1 MSKNSILSETLSE
14 IQAIREGIQKNANH
28 VLKSTLKEDLE
39 SIIRKG
45 LNEADEEDEMDDT
58 DIEGDD
64 NVGDDMA
71 SDDVGADL
79 GDMDDMG
86 DDEFGDEE
94 EVDLTGASDDEVK
107 DAFDTMQLSDTVMVT
122 KDAGGKI
129 NITIDPEGSFGGEE
143 VEGDEDLDMGDYE
156 PTDFDDEDE
165 DELKEAFYGSEERN
179 YFGDD
184 DYDWDRD
191 SDMTPDYEEDFGD
204 DVFDDDDALNLPN
217 GDGYDDD
224 DDIMFELYDDEMSE
238 MDDEMSEMDDDVML
252 ELELP
257 EEEDVYEMK
266 QKTEELQESL
276 VSTRRK
282 LRALVTENKKK
293 VGQINK
299 LKNTANEFAKSEK
312 QYKGAINSLKTQLQ
326 EIALFTSNLTYAVKL
341 MTENSTTKE
350 EKLKILKKFDSA
362 KNLKESKA
370 IYESLESLLETTKKP
385 AEKIVNEKIN
395 NKPKSSSSATLN
407 ESTAYRNPQLDRML
421 DIINKIK

>member
-1 MSKNSILSETLSE
+1 
-14 IQAIREGIQKNANH
+14 
-28 VLKSTLKEDLE
+28 
-39 SIIRKG
+39 
-45 LNEADEEDEMDDT
+45 
-58 DIEGDD
+58 
-64 NVGDDMA
+64 
-71 SDDVGADL
+71 
-79 GDMDDMG
+79 
-86 DDEFGDEE
+86 
-94 EVDLTGASDDEVK
+94 
-107 DAFDTMQLSDTVMVT
+107 
-122 KDAGGKI
+122 
-129 NITIDPEGSFGGEE
+129 
-143 VEGDEDLDMGDYE
+143 
-156 PTDFDDEDE
+156 
-165 DELKEAFYGSEERN
+165 
-179 YFGDD
+179 
-184 DYDWDRD
+184 
-191 SDMTPDYEEDFGD
+191 
-204 DVFDDDDALNLPN
+204 
-217 GDGYDDD
+217 
-224 DDIMFELYDDEMSE
+224 

-312 QYKGAINSLKTQLQ
+312 QYKEAINSLKTQLQ

>member
-238 MDDEMSEMDDDVML
+238 MDDDVML

-312 QYKGAINSLKTQLQ
+312 QYKEAINSLKTQLQ